1 VKGVAMAVANKD
13 DEEDDF
19 MGFVTI
25 PLKNVPVDGLDSW
38 FKLRQVSTLQVSF
51 TSISENLFSL

>member
-1 VKGVAMAVANKD
+1 MAVANKD